1 MKAFRI
7 ALIST
12 RVVRWLWSFLLITN
26 FDKVKGAV
34 LNLIPDFKSDVRGL
48 GSIIESVTDFIGV
61 TSEAER
67 AFARLTEQAE
77 KSPEK

>member
-1 MKAFRI
+1 
-7 ALIST
+7 
-12 RVVRWLWSFLLITN
+12 LITN

-34 LNLIPDFKSDVRGL
+34 LNLIPGLKSVGEFI
-48 GSIIESVTDFIGV
+48 GNIIESVTDFIGV

-77 KSPEK
+77 KSLAKIRSS

>member
-12 RVVRWLWSFLLITN
+12 GIGALVIGLILLITN

-34 LNLIPDFKSDVRGL
+34 LNLIPGLKSVGEFI
-48 GSIIESVTDFIGV
+48 GNIIEVTDFIGV

-67 AFARLTEQAE
+67 AFT
-77 KSPEK
+77 S

>member
-1 MKAFRI
+1 
-7 ALIST
+7 
-12 RVVRWLWSFLLITN
+12 LITN

-34 LNLIPDFKSDVRGL
+34 LNLIPGLKSVGEFI
-48 GSIIESVTDFIGV
+48 GNIIESVTDFIV

-77 KSPEK
+77 KSLAKIRSS

>member
-12 RVVRWLWSFLLITN
+12 GIGALVIVLFYWSI

-34 LNLIPDFKSDVRGL
+34 LNLIPGLKSVGEFI
-48 GSIIESVTDFIGV
+48 GNIIESVTDFIGV

-67 AFARLTEQAE
+67 AFAG
-77 KSPEK
+77 